1 MLNRVSRLSR
11 ADAYLCARPRH
22 IQFIWIG
29 ITLAVM
35 AWQCLPN
42 VPREYIDY
50 SRIPLLQRVTQPATF
65 GTDTIA
71 DMYEAKVIL
80 NDPLDMYAKQKLA
93 QPPREAETWSKSAS
107 APYPPVVLLAESAL
121 YAVGQRTGLGFY
133 GMVLLVAAAF
143 IGLSAFYFLQTRWY
157 LFPILYLNFA
167 YFGQRFVA
175 VQDGSYLIMLLVI
188 MATLLLARARR
199 PLGHLLM
206 AVAIC
211 MKLSPLFYITTLPQM
226 RRRTA
231 VAFVAIL
238 VVGLVVPYLI
248 WENYLYIFLFHDELK
263 GGRSGLI
270 SGLIVGALFSVTLWY
285 VETRTSADMEDR
297 IGWALI
303 PFGMFLAM
311 KMNVPRHL
319 LILLLVPDKRGVR
332 NIIAALALLVPV
344 ILPVRFGATLPFAT
358 ALLYVALWWRLRAI
372 GWGTVRADLQQP
384 LQTLRLMCGASTT

>member
-1 MLNRVSRLSR
+1 MAVPPE
-11 ADAYLCARPRH
+11 CA
-22 IQFIWIG
+22 
-29 ITLAVM
+29 
-35 AWQCLPN
+35 
-42 VPREYIDY
+42 REYIDY

-93 QPPREAETWSKSAS
+93 QTPREAETWSKSAS